1 MNKSTGDPVVRDT
14 FIPVDL
20 ETSYLHLRT
29 NSATGSGDKSV
40 AWYYHGEEELY
51 AGGIDIWFTSPVKY
65 LLVDCQYYTSFPLP
79 VPAEQ
84 YKHWVIE
91 KRGYRTVM
99 LCNGQLVF
107 DITASFET
115 CDNPKYNDT
124 WATEWGREVTSI
136 KFPSQWDTATDL
148 YYVG

>member
-1 MNKSTGDPVVRDT
+1 MVRDKY
-14 FIPVDL
+14 IPADL

-29 NSATGSGDKSV
+29 NSTAGSGDETLI
-40 AWYYHGEEELY
+40 WYDDEEWRI

-91 KRGYRTVM
+91 KRGYRTVI
-99 LCNGQLVF
+99 LCNGQLVL
-107 DITASFET
+107 DIKASSET
-115 CDNPKYNDT
+115 CDNPKYRDT
-124 WATEWGREVTSI
+124 WATNWGREVTSI
-136 KFPSQWDTATDL
+136 KFPSRWDTATNL
-148 YYVG
+148 YYIG